1 MQNRRWH
8 GNFDQILRQTNRG
21 IYHFQFLEKLVHSLH
36 NLFILDIFFNIFFLL
51 KGKNNLVQ
59 LYCILLTLDCR
70 EYIVGTQTIKIFSAL
85 MLLFSKVTFLKD
97 FFLENIYL
105 IMVGKSEIGKT
116 IILHFSLFCHV
127 HQINVQLSYIYFS
140 TMLSIYRFNT
150 NIKSTFDVLV
160 M

>member
-1 MQNRRWH
+1 MQNRWWH
-8 GNFDQILRQTNRG
+8 ENFDQISRQTNRG
-21 IYHFQFLEKLVHSLH
+21 IYHFQFLEKLVQCLH

-51 KGKNNLVQ
+51 KAKNNLVQ

-105 IMVGKSEIGKT
+105 KMVGKSEIGKT

-140 TMLSIYRFNT
+140 TMLSICRFNT

-160 M
+160 I